1 MLPLQAKSSENMM
14 KRLFFFMLSA
24 LTFAACQESIEERAA
39 RDAREVTEKKC
50 PMPIGDEGRVILE
63 RVEFDIPSLTWKEDM
78 LLDLSEGSELN
89 YTEIKQVLLNELKN
103 TPSYKPYMT
112 NGFNFQYIYCRMSNP
127 KDTLINLT
135 LTKADYQ

>member
-50 PMPIGDEGRVILE
+50 PMPIGNEGNVVLE
-63 RVEFDIPSLTWKEDM
+63 RIDFDIPSRTWKQDF
-78 LLDLSEGSELN
+78 LLSVPEGENIDNPSV
-89 YTEIKQVLLNELKN
+89 KQLLVNELKN
-103 TPSYKPYMT
+103 MPSYKAYRD
-112 NGFNFQYIYCRMSNP
+112 NGFNFRYVYCRMSNP
-127 KDTLINLT
+127 KDTLIDLT
-135 LTKADYQ
+135 LGTDDYR

>member
-1 MLPLQAKSSENMM
+1 MKKILVLAAALAMM
-14 KRLFFFMLSA
+14 TACHESMEKRA
-24 LTFAACQESIEERAA
+24 E
-39 RDAREVTEKKC
+39 RDARELTEKKC

-89 YTEIKQVLLNELKN
+89 YTEIKRVLLNELKN